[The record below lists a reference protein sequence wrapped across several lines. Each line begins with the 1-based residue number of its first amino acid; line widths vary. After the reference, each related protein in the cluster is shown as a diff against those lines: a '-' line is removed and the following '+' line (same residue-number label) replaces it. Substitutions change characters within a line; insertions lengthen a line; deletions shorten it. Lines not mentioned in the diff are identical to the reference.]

1 MAEKVNLAQLENA
14 IFESN
19 FELDKGFVKEK
30 CPFWICRKS
39 GYKTGAEIN
48 FEIDEPTLS
57 FETLKNYI
65 EENSSPNGKT
75 VWHITIQ
82 NGQTKNSDL
91 PLYKPSESNGRIKK
105 RELMY
110 THEAD
115 KKIEQSIN
123 TNQDNSFWQQ
133 KCNSLEKKIE
143 TLTDKI
149 RDLEKQELK
158 YEFEIQKLKTDVDDL
173 EYQLNNPEEVEDTE
187 TIAGLPKEMVQNAVM
202 GILGLT
208 QKQNSSQPING
219 IEVEGP
225 ENKTEKLKS
234 ILQRIKAVDH
244 NYVENLEV
252 LAKFMEQQPKQ
263 YFAFLPTMK
272 GLTV

>member
-1 MAEKVNLAQLENA
+1 
-14 IFESN
+14 
-19 FELDKGFVKEK
+19 
-30 CPFWICRKS
+30 
-39 GYKTGAEIN
+39 
-48 FEIDEPTLS
+48 
-57 FETLKNYI
+57 
-65 EENSSPNGKT
+65 
-75 VWHITIQ
+75 
-82 NGQTKNSDL
+82 
-91 PLYKPSESNGRIKK
+91 
-105 RELMY
+105 MY